1 MEQTL
6 PSWHSKSIGCVPRE
20 LLISLLGS
28 PVIVGELPW
37 QHIVASSD
45 LESGLL
51 SFLQTQQPEP
61 RLLGWMLGL
70 PVDQWGRAGSLEVH
84 PVFIGF

>member
-6 PSWHSKSIGCVPRE
+6 PTWHSKNIPGE

-28 PVIVGELPW
+28 PVMVGELPW

-61 RLLGWMLGL
+61 RLLGWMLGF
-70 PVDQWGRAGSLEVH
+70 PVNQWGEQAVWK
-84 PVFIGF
+84 FIQCS